1 MNTAIVVLP
10 EINTVP
16 ALIEFDFEATKLRLE
31 SRLEPFKTVV
41 TEDTIVQAKAEKAE
55 INKLKAAIDDARK
68 IEAAKATAS
77 VRLFEDQMKA
87 LVKLCAEGYAHLN
100 DQINKFEAV
109 TKSKCLAFLRDDLL
123 DAWESLGVDKEF
135 RKGTVDHLA
144 LLGNCN
150 DAGIPNK
157 KTKKAVID
165 VAERD
170 IHAQTK
176 TALRLSQLEA
186 ECFKAGLKIP
196 LSRVHVNGFLFAS
209 DEQYAEHLAELIAEE
224 IERTKKADALFF
236 DEPAEEVAQVEPE
249 PTPGYGLEGYGPYGP
264 QESYCS
270 NAQSAEPEEIPVGK
284 LAYTVTVLIE
294 VSVDPHITPVMIEQ
308 SARKQMIEKA
318 GFKNIKSIDV
328 HLCS

>member
-41 TEDTIVQAKAEKAE
+41 TEDTIAQAKAEKAE

-100 DQINKFEAV
+100 DQINKFEAA
-109 TKSKCLAFLRDDLL
+109 TKGKCLAFLQDDLL
-123 DAWESLGVDKEF
+123 DAWERLGVDKEF
-135 RKGTVDHLA
+135 RKGTVDHLS
-144 LLGNCN
+144 LFGNCN

-170 IHAQTK
+170 LHAQTK
-176 TALRLSQLEA
+176 TALRLSQLET

-196 LSRVHVNGFLFAS
+196 LSRVHVNGFLMA
-209 DEQYAEHLAELIAEE
+209 DDAQYAAHLAELISEE
-224 IERTKKADALFF
+224 VERTKKADALFF

-249 PTPGYGLEGYGPYGP
+249 PAPGHGPHGP
-264 QESYCS
+264 QESYS
-270 NAQSAEPEEIPVGK
+270 NNTQSAEPEEMPVGK